1 MKNKAINT
9 LNYSGI
15 VTLSRIDG
23 AKKIKIAQVHNE
35 GHNPLFKFL
44 ADCLV
49 GDFHNIERPAKI
61 KLLKLERSTGED
73 NVTIEDYKDI
83 TGSIHL
89 LKQPKAEYDA
99 SRSLVRYSF
108 IIPRDYIEGLDD
120 MNDLWLGLYTLGT
133 SDSDTADFAACC
145 EIALNQSAIAGAA
158 LAVDWE
164 LIISNLAYYENEN
177 KNK

>member
-23 AKKIKIAQVHNE
+23 TKKTKIAQAHNE
-35 GHNPLFKFL
+35 GKNPLFAFL
-44 ADCLV
+44 ADCLA
-49 GDFHNIERPAKI
+49 GDFHNVKRPAKI

-73 NVTIEDYKDI
+73 NVTIEDYTDI

-89 LKQPKAEYDA
+89 LTPPIAEYDA

-145 EIALNQSAIAGAA
+145 EIDLDSNIIAGAS

-177 KNK
+177 K

>member
-9 LNYSGI
+9 LSYSGI
-15 VTLSRIDG
+15 VTLSRTDG
-23 AKKIKIAQVHNE
+23 IKKTKIAQMHNE
-35 GHNPLFKFL
+35 GKNPLFAFL
-44 ADCLV
+44 ADCLI
-49 GDFHNIERPAKI
+49 GDFYHTKRPAKI
-61 KLLKLERSTGED
+61 KLLKRELSTGE
-73 NVTIEDYKDI
+73 NSVTIEDYVDI

-89 LKQPKAEYDA
+89 LTQPIAEHDA

-120 MNDLWLGLYTLGT
+120 MTDLWLGLYTLGT

-145 EIALNQSAIAGAA
+145 EVDIDKNDIAGAS

-164 LIISNLAYYENEN
+164 LIISNLTYYENEN
-177 KNK
+177 K